1 MPLNNSQY
9 QAIMRQYD
17 QKQYKSRHIL
27 EERQREVYK
36 KIPTFEELE
45 ASIAECAVSQ
55 TKKKLSGDEK
65 ALVSLKNELNLL
77 SETRDGLLEAYGYPK
92 SYLEPVYECA
102 ACQDTGYIGNE
113 KCACFQQAVINMLYT
128 QSNIQE
134 VLKSENFSNFTFHYH
149 SDKEVDPATGVSA
162 RVLIQKAY
170 TVCQKFLDEFDT
182 SYSNLLFYGTVGTGK
197 TFLSNCIAKELIE
210 TAHSVIYLSSFQL
223 FDMLARETF
232 QNDRYHS
239 GENTPEFVSQY
250 LFDCDL
256 LIIDDLG
263 TELTNTFVSS
273 QLFLC
278 INERHLRKKSTII
291 STNLT
296 MDRLIELYSERTF
309 SRISSNYQML
319 KFAGEDIRIKK
330 KRRKSLTS

>member
-27 EERQREVYK
+27 ENRRREVYQ
-36 KIPTFEELE
+36 KIPTFEDLE

-55 TKKKLSGDEK
+55 TKKKLLGDEK
-65 ALVSLKNELNLL
+65 ALSSLKNELALL
-77 SETRDGLLEAYGYPK
+77 SETRDGLLETYGYSK
-92 SYLEPVYECA
+92 EYLEPVYECA
-102 ACQDTGYIGNE
+102 LCQDTGYTGRE
-113 KCACFQQAVINMLYT
+113 KCVCFKQAVINMLYT
-128 QSNIQE
+128 QSNIQD
-134 VLKSENFSNFTFHYH
+134 VLKSENFSCFTFQYH
-149 SDKEVDPATGVSA
+149 SDKEIDTATGVSA
-162 RVLIQKAY
+162 KVLLQKAY
-170 TVCQKFLDEFDT
+170 TVCQRFIDEFDT
-182 SYSNLLFYGTVGTGK
+182 SYSNLLFYGSVGTGK

-223 FDMLARETF
+223 FEMLAKETF
-232 QNDRYHS
+232 QNDRWS
-239 GENTPEFVSQY
+239 LKEETKEFTSQY

-296 MDRLIELYSERTF
+296 MDKLIDLYSERTF